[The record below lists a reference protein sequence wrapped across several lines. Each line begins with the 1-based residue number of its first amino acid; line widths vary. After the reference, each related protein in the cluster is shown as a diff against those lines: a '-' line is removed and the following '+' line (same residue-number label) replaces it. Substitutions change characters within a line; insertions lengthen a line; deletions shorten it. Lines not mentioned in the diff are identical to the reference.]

1 MIFVMSKALV
11 FIKFNTSVS
20 RGETFESI
28 LKFIFGFNLTPA
40 HYRVTSVFSPIQPSI
55 KYSYKI

>member
-1 MIFVMSKALV
+1 MMFVMSKALF
-11 FIKFNTSVS
+11 FINIKISVS

-28 LKFIFGFNLTPA
+28 PKCIFGFNLTPA
-40 HYRVTSVFSPIQPSI
+40 HYLVTSVFSPIQLSI